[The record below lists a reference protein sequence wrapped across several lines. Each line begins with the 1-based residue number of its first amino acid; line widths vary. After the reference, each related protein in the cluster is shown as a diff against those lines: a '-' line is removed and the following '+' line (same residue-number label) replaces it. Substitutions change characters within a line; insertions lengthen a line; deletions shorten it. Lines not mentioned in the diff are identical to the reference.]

1 MNTYT
6 IYNARGEI
14 LSLFIGSAS
23 DLASNLKQGES
34 YIEGA
39 YTSQEYKIVDGIAVA
54 KTDDEKLIPLS
65 EAWAELRNTRNIEL
79 TLCDWTQSADC
90 PLTDAKKVEWQTYRT
105 ALRNLPENT
114 SDPRNPTWPS
124 KPS

>member
-6 IYNARGEI
+6 IYNANGEI

-23 DLASNLKQGES
+23 DLAVNLKDGES

-39 YTSQEYKIVDGIAVA
+39 YTSEEYKIVDGVAVA
-54 KTDDEKLIPLS
+54 KTDVEKLIPLS
-65 EAWAELRNTRNIEL
+65 EAWVELRNTRNIEL
-79 TLCDWTQSADC
+79 TLCDWTQSADA
-90 PLTDAKKVEWQTYRT
+90 PLTDAKKIEWQTYRT
-105 ALRNLPENT
+105 ALRNLPANT

>member
-6 IYNARGEI
+6 IYNANGEI

-79 TLCDWTQSADC
+79 TLSDWTQMPDI
-90 PLTDAKKVEWQTYRT
+90 PLSDAKKQEWATYRQQ
-105 ALRNLPENT
+105 LRDMTST
-114 SDPRNPTWPS
+114 SDPRNPVWPT